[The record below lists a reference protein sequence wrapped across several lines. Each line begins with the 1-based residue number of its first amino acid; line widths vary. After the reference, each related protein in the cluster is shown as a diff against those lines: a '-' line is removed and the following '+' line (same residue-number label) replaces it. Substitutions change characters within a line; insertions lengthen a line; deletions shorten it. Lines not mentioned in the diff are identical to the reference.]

1 MLAIVATPIGNL
13 GDITRR
19 ATDCLADA
27 DLVLCEDTRV
37 TGKLMAHLGLK
48 KPLQPYHDHNAA
60 RVRPMV
66 LERLAQ
72 GALVVLVSDAGTP
85 LISDPGYRL
94 VQEAAAAG
102 IAVTPVPGASAS
114 LAALMVAGLPTDRF
128 LFVGFLPPKSKA
140 RRDAIDEIRSVRAT
154 LVFYETG
161 PRLLAAL
168 EDLAAILGAR
178 AAVVARELTK
188 RFESVR
194 RMPLDALV
202 QHYRERGPD
211 DMPKGEIVLL
221 VGPPDASAETTGADD
236 LDAMLRDALA
246 RLPLKSAVAEVTVG
260 TGRPRNEIYRRALA
274 LQRAAQ
280 SDIDE

>member
-1 MLAIVATPIGNL
+1 M
-13 GDITRR
+13 
-19 ATDCLADA
+19 
-27 DLVLCEDTRV
+27 
-37 TGKLMAHLGLK
+37 TGRLMTHLGLK

-66 LERLAQ
+66 LERLAE

-102 IAVTPVPGASAS
+102 FAVTPVPGASAS
-114 LAALMVAGLPTDRF
+114 LAALMTAGLPTDRF

-140 RRDAIDEIRSVRAT
+140 RRDAIDEIKSVRAT

-161 PRLLAAL
+161 PRLLASL
-168 EDLAAILGAR
+168 EDLAAILGPR
-178 AAVVARELTK
+178 DAVVARELTK
-188 RFESVR
+188 RFESIR
-194 RMPLDALV
+194 RMKLDALA
-202 QHYRERGPD
+202 QHYRERAPD
-211 DMPKGEIVLL
+211 EMPKGEIVLL
-221 VGPPDASAETTGADD
+221 VGPPDMSDRAIDADD

-246 RLPLKSAVAEVTVG
+246 RLPLKAAVEEVTVG

-274 LQRAAQ
+274 LQRDARDGA
-280 SDIDE
+280 DKADESE

>member
-19 ATDCLADA
+19 AADCLADA

-66 LERLAQ
+66 LERLAE
-72 GALVVLVSDAGTP
+72 GALVALVSDAGTP

-94 VQEAAAAG
+94 VQEAASAG

-161 PRLLAAL
+161 PRLLATI
-168 EDLAAILGAR
+168 EDLAAVLGPR
-178 AAVVARELTK
+178 DAVVARELTK

-194 RMPLDALV
+194 RTKLDALA
-202 QHYRERGPD
+202 QHYRERSPD

-221 VGPPDASAETTGADD
+221 VGPPDASAQTTAPDD

-246 RLPLKSAVAEVTVG
+246 RLPLKSAVEEVTVG

-274 LQRAAQ
+274 LQRSARN
-280 SDIDE
+280 DDE